1 MKGSNF
7 YKVNIHF
14 FCTFLDFLAI
24 YFLLK
29 LKLFRHIH
37 TRMNIYLEMPP
48 KIGKKVG
55 IHFYENTP
63 FEINLPLAFSKLRCN
78 QIKLSLTFP
87 SNQVPVNKNQ
97 NHTVLR
103 VADNYL
109 HWSDGEIFVF
119 DDSFD
124 HEVWHSNENNEARI
138 VLIMDLWHPQ
148 LSAEKRA
155 SLPAI
160 QSNVVK

>member
-1 MKGSNF
+1 MKLGE
-7 YKVNIHF
+7 NIT
-14 FCTFLDFLAI
+14 FCRQ
-24 YFLLK
+24 K
-29 LKLFRHIH
+29 
-37 TRMNIYLEMPP
+37 
-48 KIGKKVG
+48 
-55 IHFYENTP
+55 
-63 FEINLPLAFSKLRCN
+63 
-78 QIKLSLTFP
+78 
-87 SNQVPVNKNQ
+87 QVPVNKNQ
-97 NHTVLR
+97 NNTVLR

-109 HWSDGEIFVF
+109 QWSEGEIFVF

-160 QSNVVK
+160 QNMVNRWRQLL